1 MRILIVEDDAAVVRL
16 LERSLRAYGY
26 EVVSTGSGEEA
37 IQLVSTGSIDLVLL
51 DIALPGIDGHQ
62 VLARIRAIDRMLPVL
77 MLTARDDTR
86 SKVSALDS
94 GADDYLTKP
103 FDLEELLVRIR
114 ALIRRRGR
122 PQLPQPSS
130 ALLQAGDLV
139 VDPLSHR
146 AWRGDE
152 SLDLSAREFALLAH
166 FMRHPGQ
173 ALSREQI
180 LSAVWGYDFDPE
192 SNIVDVYVRYLRR
205 KLDRPGEPSVITTI
219 RGVGYRFDPPSQAKP
234 ANRPW
239 LTARHVQ

>member
-16 LERSLRAYGY
+16 LERSLRTYGY

-37 IQLVSTGSIDLVLL
+37 VRLASAGSIDLVLL

-86 SKVSALDS
+86 SKVSALDG

-103 FDLEELLVRIR
+103 FDLEELLARIR
-114 ALIRRRGR
+114 ALLRRRGQS
-122 PQLPQPSS
+122 QLPQPSS
-130 ALLQAGDLV
+130 ALLRAGDLI

-152 SLDLSAREFALLAH
+152 PLDLSAREFALLTY

-173 ALSREQI
+173 VLSREQI

-219 RGVGYRFDPPSQAKP
+219 RGVGYRFDPPPQA
-234 ANRPW
+234 
-239 LTARHVQ
+239 